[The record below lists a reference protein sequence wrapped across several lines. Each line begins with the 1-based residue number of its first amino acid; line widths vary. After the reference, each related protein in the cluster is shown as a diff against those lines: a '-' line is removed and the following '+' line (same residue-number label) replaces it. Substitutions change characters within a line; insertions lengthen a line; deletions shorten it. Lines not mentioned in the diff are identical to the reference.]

1 MTEHFIETLGEA
13 LVVDIS
19 EDIVYSSILKQV
31 FLNACNNNKHLS
43 HRQLLKLKTNYE
55 HNIICH
61 SKIPSIRGLRELTER
76 QVINAVRCVLLAVR
90 FAHLLHELTQREVQF
105 VRRARQYIGFV

>member
-43 HRQLLKLKTNYE
+43 HRQLLKRKTKKKQTE
-55 HNIICH
+55 HNL
-61 SKIPSIRGLRELTER
+61 SL
-76 QVINAVRCVLLAVR
+76 
-90 FAHLLHELTQREVQF
+90 
-105 VRRARQYIGFV
+105 